1 MFQKKAVLHIQNLY
15 GNVYL
20 KKSNDKTFVSLSVVQ
35 NYKSLMGKVKLY
47 VLEKDDEFIDL
58 KLNLTED
65 KTINKER
72 IDVAI

>member
-1 MFQKKAVLHIQNLY
+1 
-15 GNVYL
+15 
-20 KKSNDKTFVSLSVVQ
+20 
-35 NYKSLMGKVKLY
+35 MGKVKLD